1 MKNECGNYALTAMI
15 LKNECG
21 NYVLIAM
28 ILKNEW
34 GNDALA
40 AMIPKKE
47 WGNYVL
53 TAMILKNERGNYAL
67 TVKRFWKMNEVIMH
81 LLLLWSLQ
89 LQLEHFGVICHFMM
103 FYPFATAAVSISTV
117 VGDWRHWLARHAAF
131 LEKAAALEAQ
141 FCGLDFVGQYP
152 PSWQL
157 WFKND
162 WGNYVLTVKRFWKMT
177 AAIMLWLLND
187 FENEWGNYAFYCY
200 DFEKWLRQAC
210 FDCYDSEKWMGQL
223 CFDC

>member
-1 MKNECGNYALTAMI
+1 MILKMNEVIMLFIAMILKNDWGKHALTAMI
-15 LKNECG
+15 LKNE
-21 NYVLIAM
+21 
-28 ILKNEW
+28 W
-34 GNDALA
+34 
-40 AMIPKKE
+40 
-47 WGNYVL
+47 
-53 TAMILKNERGNYAL
+53 GNYAL

-152 PSWQL
+152 HLDIIYITITITESHISNHQSFSTRNRTL
-157 WFKND
+157 LV
-162 WGNYVLTVKRFWKMT
+162 VLRRMACSIVLCFNVSLDGASGLATKSSLHSRFWPRKKNIT
-177 AAIMLWLLND
+177 
-187 FENEWGNYAFYCY
+187 
-200 DFEKWLRQAC
+200 
-210 FDCYDSEKWMGQL
+210 
-223 CFDC
+223 